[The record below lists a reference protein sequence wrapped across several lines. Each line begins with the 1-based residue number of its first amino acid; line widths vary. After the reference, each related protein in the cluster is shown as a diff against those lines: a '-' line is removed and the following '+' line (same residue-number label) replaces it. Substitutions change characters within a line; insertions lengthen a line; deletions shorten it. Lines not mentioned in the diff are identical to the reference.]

1 MDTPFDKKVLEE
13 ILAEKDTNANDLDLL
28 TVDDILAAEDGEDL
42 VTYIS
47 PHFFPSIYTNC
58 VLYTQSNFLTYS
70 NLFLHFS
77 PHSLL

>member
-42 VTYIS
+42 VPYIS
-47 PHFFPSIYTNC
+47 PQFFPSIYTNC
-58 VLYTQSNFLTYS
+58 A
-70 NLFLHFS
+70 
-77 PHSLL
+77 PHAQIGRAHV